1 MSDDRIVVGAGVE
14 RSSSRW
20 IVESTAVWK
29 MIAPVG
35 VAFMLVGLVDIALSW
50 FPMRFGT
57 PEWEF
62 GTIGTTLN
70 NLPLPTLGLMILAG
84 WAAVTERRTPVRVF
98 GVLMVVV
105 GLVLAGLVV
114 LYLLTLPP
122 AWGAVTAVEDT
133 TLQVAAKKGIAKS
146 LVQVVAYPAVYLLVG
161 WNAWR
166 LAR

>member
-1 MSDDRIVVGAGVE
+1 MNDPRIVVGHGTE
-14 RSSSRW
+14 RPASRW
-20 IVESTAVWK
+20 VVESTAVWK

-35 VAFMLVGLVDIALSW
+35 VAFLLVGLADIALSW
-50 FPMRFGT
+50 YPVRFGT

-70 NLPLPTLGLMILAG
+70 NMPLPTLGLMILAG
-84 WAAVTERRTPVRVF
+84 WAAVTERRTPVKVF
-98 GVLMVVV
+98 GVLMMVV

-122 AWGAVTAVEDT
+122 AWGAVTAVEDP

-146 LVQVVAYPAVYLLVG
+146 LVQAVAYPAIYLLVG